1 MTGRK
6 LAQASVSCTTT
17 FFTMP
22 SKMCM
27 MTEVQFFVLQGKES
41 LLGMSE
47 EMVNEENKEHLLV

>member
-1 MTGRK
+1 
-6 LAQASVSCTTT
+6 
-17 FFTMP
+17 MP